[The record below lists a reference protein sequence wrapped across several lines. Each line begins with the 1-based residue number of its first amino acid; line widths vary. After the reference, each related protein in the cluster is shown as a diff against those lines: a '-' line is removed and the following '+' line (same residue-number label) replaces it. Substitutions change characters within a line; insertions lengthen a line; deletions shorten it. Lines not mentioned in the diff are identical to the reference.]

1 MKVALAVMVKQPTP
15 GRVKTRLCPPLT
27 PEEAAELYRCFLLDK
42 ISQVKRIGVAA
53 LYLAFT
59 PQEAEQFF
67 RSLAGGSLSLVAQ
80 AGRDLGQRLDRL
92 STELLAAGHPAVL
105 IIDSDTPDLPDRYL
119 AEAVECLAN
128 GGIDAVFGP
137 AEDGGYYLVGLRRPS
152 PAIFQGITWSTPVVL
167 KQTLEK
173 TTEIGL
179 RVHLLRAWF
188 DVDTRADL
196 DRLRSRLMAEG
207 TLADHTRAF
216 LERLAGGNH
225 ERNPA

>member
-1 MKVALAVMVKQPTP
+1 VNIALAIMVKQPTP

-27 PEEAAELYRCFLLDK
+27 PEDAAELYRCFLLDK
-42 ISQVKRIGVAA
+42 MAQVKRVGVAA
-53 LYLAFT
+53 HYLAFT

-67 RSLAGGSLSLVAQ
+67 RALAGASFSLVAQ

-92 STELLAAGHPAVL
+92 STELLAAGHPGVVV
-105 IIDSDTPDLPDRYL
+105 IDSDTPNLPDQYL
-119 AEAVECLAN
+119 AEAIECLAD
-128 GGIDAVFGP
+128 GGTDAVFGP
-137 AEDGGYYLVGLRRPS
+137 AEDGGYYLVGLRCPS

-173 TTEIGL
+173 AARVGL
-179 RVHLLRAWF
+179 RVHLLRPWF

-196 DRLRSRLMAEG
+196 DRLRSRLMADG

-216 LERLAGGNH
+216 FERAVGSHRGRNLA
-225 ERNPA
+225 